1 MNVLVT
7 GADGFVGRWLIRRL
21 LDDGREV
28 YGAVR
33 PAQSPSTGGGVG
45 DLTPEEHDAVRW
57 LPLELTDPESVRTCV
72 DFPYNAVVHL
82 AAVASSGDAA
92 RDPGYAWMVNA
103 GGTARIVQV
112 LAEAKRTGRADP
124 LVLVVST
131 SEVYGC
137 GEPPPRPRRETDP
150 VAPCS
155 PYAATK
161 AGTELAALE
170 AWRRAELRV
179 VVARPFAHTGPGQ
192 DARFVVPALA
202 QRLRLAKRLGAPVV
216 KVGNL
221 EPVRE
226 LLHVRDVVDAYARLL
241 VKGHPGEI
249 YNIASGEGLSL
260 EELFSRLAA
269 LAGVR
274 PIPEADPDLMRGGD
288 IPHLVGDASKL
299 RAAVG
304 WAPRHSLDD
313 ILRDVLDAQAD

>member
-1 MNVLVT
+1 MKVLVT

-33 PAQSPSTGGGVG
+33 PAQSSSTGSVAAA
-45 DLTPEEHDAVRW
+45 LTPEEHEAVRW
-57 LPLELTDPESVRTCV
+57 LPLELTDPESVRKCV
-72 DFPYNAVVHL
+72 DLPYDAVVHL

-92 RDPGYAWMVNA
+92 RDPAYAWMVNA

-112 LAEAKRTGRADP
+112 LAEARRAGRADP

-137 GEPPPRPRRETDP
+137 GEPRPRRETDA

-155 PYAATK
+155 PYGATK

-192 DARFVVPALA
+192 DVRFVVPALA
-202 QRLRLAKRLGAPVV
+202 QRLRLAKRAGAPVV

-226 LLHVRDVVDAYARLL
+226 FLHVRDVVDAYARLL
-241 VKGHPGEI
+241 VKGHSGEV

-260 EELFSRLAA
+260 EELFYRLAD

-274 PIPEADPDLMRGGD
+274 PIPEVDPDLMRGGD

-304 WAPRHSLDD
+304 WTPRHTLDD
-313 ILRDVLDAQAD
+313 VLRDVLDAQAD

>member
-1 MNVLVT
+1 MKVLVT

-28 YGAVR
+28 YGAMR
-33 PAQSPSTGGGVG
+33 PAQSSSAGGAAAA
-45 DLTPEEHDAVRW
+45 LAPEEDDAVRW
-57 LPLELTDPESVRTCV
+57 LPLELTDPESVRRCL
-72 DFPYNAVVHL
+72 DFPYDAVVHL

-112 LAEAKRTGRADP
+112 VAEAKRAGRADP

-137 GEPPPRPRRETDP
+137 GEPRPRRETDP

-155 PYAATK
+155 PYGATK
-161 AGTELAALE
+161 AGTEVAALE
-170 AWRRAELRV
+170 AWRRAGVRV

-192 DARFVVPALA
+192 DVRFVVPALA
-202 QRLRLAKRLGAPVV
+202 QRLRLAKRVGAPVV

-226 LLHVRDVVDAYARLL
+226 FLHVRDVVDAYARLL
-241 VKGHPGEI
+241 VKGHPGEV

-260 EELFSRLAA
+260 AELFDRLAA

-274 PIPEADPDLMRGGD
+274 PIPEVDPDLMRGGD
-288 IPHLVGDASKL
+288 IPHLVGDASKV
-299 RAAVG
+299 RAGVG
-304 WAPRHSLDD
+304 WIPRHSLDD